1 MTVIRR
7 TAIATGKRMFTIEDN
22 HHEVFLFNASKQ
34 EFLQMRNE
42 IDGIIRHMEQYPEMY
57 E

>member
-1 MTVIRR
+1 MTTLRK

-22 HHEVFLFNASKQ
+22 YHEVFLFNASKE

-42 IDGIIRHMEQYPEMY
+42 IDSIIRHMEQYPEMY